1 MILEKRT
8 KEVDDSLRLKIHDGE
23 GYRMVMRGESCIAS
37 DGAGD
42 WARCAKLAADVP
54 RGTETLA
61 IIGGG
66 LGVLPQLLRWVPSI
80 TVYEIEPSLEQFVGG
95 SVFVAGDWRET
106 LEGKYDVIVY
116 DLGEYPNRKEMNR
129 LTSSC
134 SLLLG
139 VPTHGES
146 SL

>member
-8 KEVDDSLRLKIHDGE
+8 KEVDDSLRLLVHDG
-23 GYRMVMRGESCIAS
+23 GRFRMVMRGDCCIAS
-37 DGAGD
+37 DGDGD
-42 WARCAKLAADVP
+42 WARCARLAAEVP

-66 LGVLPQLLRWVPSI
+66 LGVLAKLLQWVPSI

-95 SVFVAGDWRET
+95 SKFVAGDWRET
-106 LEGKYDVIVY
+106 LEGKYDVLVY
-116 DLGEYPNRKEMNR
+116 DLGEHPNRKEMNR